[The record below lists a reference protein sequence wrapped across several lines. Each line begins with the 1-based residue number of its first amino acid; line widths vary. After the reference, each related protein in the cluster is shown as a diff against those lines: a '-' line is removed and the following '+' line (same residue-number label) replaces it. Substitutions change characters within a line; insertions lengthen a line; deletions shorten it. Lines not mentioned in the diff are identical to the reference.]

1 MKQVDKTMRE
11 IQVAEHKT
19 LKLTNVLA
27 RKVEGN
33 DFANLPVILT
43 QMQNFIRSHNAMPVG
58 PIIQCVK
65 MRTGPNPTADIYF
78 MQQVNQLIT
87 RLDPGYEMDA
97 VLRVRNCL
105 YAHYVG
111 PMDHSSLASQ
121 KLDIYAFENE
131 IERTGDVYSIYV
143 NQDEDEGVLD
153 VFMETK

>member
-1 MKQVDKTMRE
+1 MRE

-27 RKVEGN
+27 RKVDGSELG
-33 DFANLPVILT
+33 NLPVVLT
-43 QMQNFIRSHNAMPVG
+43 QMQNFIKSHNAQPIG
-58 PIIQCVK
+58 PL
-65 MRTGPNPTADIYF
+65 
-78 MQQVNQLIT
+78 QQVNQLIT

>member
-1 MKQVDKTMRE
+1 MRE

-27 RKVEGN
+27 RKVDGSELG
-33 DFANLPVILT
+33 NLPVVLT

-87 RLDPGYEMDA
+87 RLDPG
-97 VLRVRNCL
+97 
-105 YAHYVG
+105 
-111 PMDHSSLASQ
+111 
-121 KLDIYAFENE
+121 
-131 IERTGDVYSIYV
+131 
-143 NQDEDEGVLD
+143 
-153 VFMETK
+153 